1 MTHLKLFIIL
11 SSLFSFNSFAE
22 GNRNFRLEAE
32 KFVNELN
39 TLFKIAETKEEAIKM
54 LY

>member
-32 KFVNELN
+32 KVVNELN
-39 TLFKIAETKEEAIKM
+39 TLFKIKGVLKEVK
-54 LY
+54 